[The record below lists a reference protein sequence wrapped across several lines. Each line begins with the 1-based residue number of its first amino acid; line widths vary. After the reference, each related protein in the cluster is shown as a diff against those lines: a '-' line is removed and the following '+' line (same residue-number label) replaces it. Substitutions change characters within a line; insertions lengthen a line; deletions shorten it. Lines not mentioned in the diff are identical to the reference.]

1 MDAVILAGGKGR
13 RLGKLTK
20 NLPKPLIRIGEKPL
34 IEHQLNLLKNYGF
47 SNIWILSG
55 YLGEKIKDYVGDGS
69 KWSVKI
75 KHIIES
81 RPLGTAGALKQLKR
95 NVNKDFLVFSG
106 DL

>member
-34 IEHQLNLLKNYGF
+34 IEHQLNLLKNYGY
-47 SNIWILSG
+47 SKVWILSG

-75 KHIIES
+75 NNIIES
-81 RPLGTAGALKQLKR
+81 KLLGTAGALKQLGGKI
-95 NVNKDFLVFSG
+95 NMDFMVFSG
-106 DL
+106 